1 MVHRLDTQDFL
12 GHMRVMVVHMLDEF
26 QLGRPRPHHQYL
38 FDLCDACHHFLQ
50 IALAG
55 FSFAAS
61 QGSPMVMQVRFF
73 RVGFDLFQ
81 RAVVRIEMD
90 DVGFVVIHPNDG
102 MVKRHKFS
110 C

>member
-1 MVHRLDTQDFL
+1 M
-12 GHMRVMVVHMLDEF
+12 
-26 QLGRPRPHHQYL
+26 
-38 FDLCDACHHFLQ
+38 Q
-50 IALAG
+50 IALTG

-61 QGSPMVMQVRFF
+61 QGSPVVVQMRLF

-90 DVGFVVIHPNDG
+90 DVGFVVIDPNDG
-102 MVKRHKFS
+102 MVERHKFS